1 MGALVGLGVA
11 GTGYGVLIGTVSKAV
26 PPERRNQVVGLVAA
40 TGSLATF
47 VLAPLGQYFIANLG
61 WHSALLIFAGVAAS
75 MGALAVFLQPEA
87 SESVPDTGGSTEKF
101 SAGGAVMDAFRHRGF
116 VTMTVAFF
124 ACGFQLMFITTHLAQ
139 FLAICGVASS
149 VGANAI
155 GVIGL
160 SNAAGSY
167 FFGVMGGRYS
177 QKRLLASIYL
187 LRTFAIVSFL
197 AFPVTP
203 ITTLLF
209 AAAMGF
215 LWLGV
220 VPLVSGLIR
229 KLFGLRYFS
238 TLFGL
243 AFFSHQVGGFLG
255 SWLGGLS
262 YDLTGSYSMA
272 WLAMVLIGLGATV
285 VQWVMN
291 DEVAPGAPSH
301 ESQLAQ
307 AVPA

>member
-1 MGALVGLGVA
+1 M
-11 GTGYGVLIGTVSKAV
+11 
-26 PPERRNQVVGLVAA
+26 E
-40 TGSLATF
+40 
-47 VLAPLGQYFIANLG
+47 
-61 WHSALLIFAGVAAS
+61 
-75 MGALAVFLQPEA
+75 
-87 SESVPDTGGSTEKF
+87 
-101 SAGGAVMDAFRHRGF
+101 AFRHRGF

-203 ITTLLF
+203 VTTLLF

-272 WLAMVLIGLGATV
+272 WLAMVLIAMGDGRRGCSWCAQPRKPAGAGRTGLGS
-285 VQWVMN
+285 WVGRLN
-291 DEVAPGAPSH
+291 FTRQVYRLVCLHGNRPSRH
-301 ESQLAQ
+301 VGREWCKH
-307 AVPA
+307 V